1 MAATGPF
8 EILQED
14 TRETDQDFP
23 LDHVGSG
30 SYYRYYVLLILAAIY
45 CLNYMDRQILGIL
58 SLPIKEELNLTD
70 TQLGLMGGLAFAI
83 FYSVLGVPIARIA
96 DRVNRVWV
104 ISLAVSLWSIFTA
117 VCGLAGSFTQLFLAR
132 LCVGVGEAG
141 GVAPT
146 YSIVSDYFP
155 PKERARA
162 MAVLTLG
169 LPVGS
174 ALGLLVGGVIA
185 ANYGWRT
192 AFFVLGFGGL
202 LIVPV
207 ALLTI
212 KEPRRGRLDP
222 VPMRAVQPLATE
234 NATPTFADVLRHVGR
249 KPSFWLFSLGAATA
263 SMLSYG
269 LGFWLPS
276 FVHRSQDLSLSDTS
290 RALALVTIV
299 GGVAGTL
306 LGGWLSDKLGE
317 RRKSAYGWVPGI
329 AFLIGLPFLL
339 AAVLAKDV
347 VFLLA
352 LLVVPQAMGLVWTGP
367 SIAAIQQLAPA
378 QMRTTASAIFLLICN
393 FIGLGIGTVSFGYL
407 SDTLHG
413 QFGDDALRYSI
424 IICGLILYPL
434 TAILFLFAGRSLA
447 RDWEPTT

>member
-1 MAATGPF
+1 MLF
-8 EILQED
+8 
-14 TRETDQDFP
+14 
-23 LDHVGSG
+23 
-30 SYYRYYVLLILAAIY
+30 ILAVIY

-58 SLPIKEELNLTD
+58 SLPIKDELKLTD
-70 TQLGLMGGLAFAI
+70 TELGLMGGLAFAI
-83 FYSVLGVPIARIA
+83 FYSVLGIPIARIA
-96 DRVNRVWV
+96 DRINRVWV
-104 ISLAVSLWSIFTA
+104 ISVAVSIWSIFTA
-117 VCGLAGSFTQLFLAR
+117 ICGMAGSFTQLFLAR
-132 LCVGVGEAG
+132 LGVGIGEAG

-169 LPVGS
+169 LPIGS
-174 ALGLLVGGVIA
+174 ALGLFVGGVIA

-207 ALLTI
+207 ALLAI

-222 VPMRAVQPLATE
+222 APLPTAQPLPADS
-234 NATPTFADVLRHVGR
+234 AMPSFLDVLRHVGR

-276 FVHRSQDLSLSDTS
+276 FVHRSQGLSLSDTS
-290 RALALVTIV
+290 RYLAIVTFV
-299 GGVAGTL
+299 GGVTGTL

-317 RRKSAYGWVPGI
+317 KRKSAYGWVPGF
-329 AFLIGLPFLL
+329 AFCIGLPFLM
-339 AAVLAKDV
+339 AAVLAKETAW
-347 VFLLA
+347 LLA

-367 SIAAIQQLAPA
+367 TIAAIQHLAPA
-378 QMRTTASAIFLLICN
+378 QMRTTASAIFLFICN

-407 SDTLHG
+407 SDRLNG
-413 QFGDDALRYSI
+413 QYGDDALRYAI
-424 IICGLILYPL
+424 IICGLVLYPL
-434 TAILFLFAGRSLA
+434 TAILYFAAGRSLA
-447 RDWEPTT
+447 RDWEPNKQQKRFQS